1 MLAMNAI
8 TSKNVKA
15 VHQNQ
20 RRRLSDSE
28 MYVRTV
34 KIPSRCMHY
43 EIPHLK
49 ANAMHNEG
57 RCIIIFHCN
66 KSGKVN

>member
-20 RRRLSDSE
+20 RRRLSDRE
-28 MYVRTV
+28 MYVKTV
-34 KIPSRCMHY
+34 KIPSSCITKFRT
-43 EIPHLK
+43 K
-49 ANAMHNEG
+49 NQMHNEG

-66 KSGKVN
+66 ESGKVN